1 MAPQVQWLS
10 DMASQSAEQEL
21 FALERRYWRAME
33 DNDVETVV
41 SLTDFPCIVAGSN
54 GVRRVDERSYR
65 EMMASPAY
73 QVKQFIMRGE
83 MQARMLSDDVGIV
96 AYEIHEELNVHGNP
110 VIVDATDASTWVR
123 RDGRWRCALHT
134 ESIAGDALQH
144 E

>member
-1 MAPQVQWLS
+1 MAKK
-10 DMASQSAEQEL
+10 SAEQEL
-21 FALERRYWRAME
+21 VALEKRYWQAME
-33 DNDVETVV
+33 DNDVETAV
-41 SLTDFPCIVAGSN
+41 SLTDFPCIVAGSD
-54 GVRRVDERSYR
+54 GVRCVDERSYR

-73 QVKQFIMRGE
+73 QLKQFTLKGE

-110 VIVDATDASTWVR
+110 VTVDATDASTWVK

-134 ESIAGDALQH
+134 ESIAGDALQS